1 MRVGLGEAWDRG
13 ACQPQ
18 DPPCALQP
26 AQMMEQGLCQHKA
39 NEASETTG
47 PCPWSTTQHPV
58 PLPFC
63 HGAYF
68 LPLEQ
73 LVPLHENLRT
83 FQSSLT

>member
-58 PLPFC
+58 PP
-63 HGAYF
+63 HGTLSLSPSAMGLTSY
-68 LPLEQ
+68 LW
-73 LVPLHENLRT
+73 
-83 FQSSLT
+83 SSLSPSMRT